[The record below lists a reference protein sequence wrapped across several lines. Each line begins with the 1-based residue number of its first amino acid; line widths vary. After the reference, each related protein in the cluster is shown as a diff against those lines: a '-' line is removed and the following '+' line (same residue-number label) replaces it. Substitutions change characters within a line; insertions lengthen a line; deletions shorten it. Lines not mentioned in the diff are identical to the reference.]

1 MDIYN
6 YDPISREFLGVS
18 QADESP
24 LEPGVYLLPAHAT
37 DQPAPAAKIG
47 QAAIY
52 QDGAW
57 RLVPDYRAQSVC
69 LIDAAGYFLGL
80 ASLTLGEIPDA
91 RHILTE
97 QPNLSVKKPKWSGK
111 EWIDGRSTEEVE
123 ADALASAKAELAASD
138 KEMARIA
145 EDLINTLVSKGV
157 IAIKDLPKP
166 AADKLSERAELRKVL
181 KS

>member
-123 ADALASAKAELAASD
+123 ADALASAKAELAESD
-138 KEMARIA
+138 SDMARIV
-145 EDLINTLVSKGV
+145 EDLINVMLT
-157 IAIKDLPKP
+157 KDLITESDIPQS
-166 AADKLSERAELRKVL
+166 AQDKMARRAKLRARL
-181 KS
+181 A

>member
-123 ADALASAKAELAASD
+123 ADALASAKAELAESD
-138 KEMARIA
+138 SDMARIA
-145 EDLINTLVSKGV
+145 EDLITALISKGV
-157 IAIKDLPKP
+157 LAEADLPQ
-166 AADKLSERAELRKVL
+166 AARSRMAKRSELRSKL
-181 KS
+181 A